1 MNPQINAVVT
11 FRFEDARRDA
21 KRVDRLL
28 KQKDP
33 KMMNSPLAGVP
44 CVVKECMEIPGM
56 PYTGGVKTRM
66 NQVGREFATCV
77 RRAIEAGM
85 IVLGGTNTS
94 EACMFHESNNTI
106 YGLTR
111 NPYDLGRTV
120 GGSSGGCAAAV
131 ASNICPVAI
140 TSDVGGSTRIPS
152 LYCGLYGHKATGG
165 SVPNTRNFP
174 HIPSNSLI
182 SRYCQIGPTVRE
194 PEDLLPFMSILYVVV
209 VVVLSL

>member
-1 MNPQINAVVT
+1 
-11 FRFEDARRDA
+11 
-21 KRVDRLL
+21 
-28 KQKDP
+28 
-33 KMMNSPLAGVP
+33 
-44 CVVKECMEIPGM
+44 
-56 PYTGGVKTRM
+56 
-66 NQVGREFATCV
+66 
-77 RRAIEAGM
+77 
-85 IVLGGTNTS
+85 
-94 EACMFHESNNTI
+94 MFHESNNTI

-209 VVVLSL
+209 VVLSL